1 MEESAKLIWDFRGP
15 QAKQTAEHHL
25 VHLKEYFELEGIQ
38 VSATGVDS
46 INEFQQSA
54 YCIVPMALVGTL
66 RTTLK
71 PHRGQ
76 RYTNH
81 K

>member
-1 MEESAKLIWDFRGP
+1 MEELAKLLWDFRGP
-15 QAKQTAEHHL
+15 NAKQTAEHHL
-25 VHLKEYFELEGIQ
+25 IHLKEYFELEGIS
-38 VSATGVDS
+38 VVATGIDQ

-54 YCIVPMALVGTL
+54 YCIVSMALVGGL
-66 RTTLK
+66 RTALK

-76 RYTNH
+76 RYANH